1 MIYTIKSQIYLK
13 NSQKLLYLLLLLCG
27 YALPAFSQTQVAIP
41 EGYKEFTFGMTMS
54 AVKDLI
60 SKSQEFDSVREEVL
74 TIRTEPDREIITVK
88 GRGFVKRGYFH
99 FNEDKLFHI
108 YLIMNDSKIGY
119 YNLLKG
125 LTEKYGNP
133 NDLDPKRAIWKNQ
146 TARVVIEKPS
156 VVKYTSIPVWES
168 LGSNDLADR
177 NVLQIN
183 RDDFIGKM

>member
-1 MIYTIKSQIYLK
+1 M
-13 NSQKLLYLLLLLCG
+13 LLCG
-27 YALPAFSQTQVAIP
+27 YSMPVFSQTPVAIP
-41 EGYKEFTFGMTMS
+41 EGYKEFTFGMSMDT
-54 AVKDLI
+54 VKDLV

-108 YLIMNDSKIGY
+108 YLIMNESKIGY

-133 NDLDPKRAIWKNQ
+133 ATLDPKRAVWKNQ

-183 RDDFIGKM
+183 RDDFIGNM